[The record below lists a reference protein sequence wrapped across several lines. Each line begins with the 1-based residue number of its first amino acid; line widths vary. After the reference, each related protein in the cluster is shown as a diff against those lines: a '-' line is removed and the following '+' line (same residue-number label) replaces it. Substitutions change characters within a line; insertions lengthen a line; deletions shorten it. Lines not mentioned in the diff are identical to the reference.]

1 MINGLQFLDT
11 LALVNFAAQL
21 NNMDFFQ
28 YQATNDDLLD
38 EMKIT
43 NQKLDRMIELLE
55 KLTG

>member
-11 LALVNFAAQL
+11 LALINFAAQL
-21 NNMDFFQ
+21 NNMDFLQ
-28 YQATNDDLLD
+28 NQATNDALLD